1 MRMTTPSE
9 PTRPEPPP
17 PSGYEAQ
24 LPYRPPATSDHLAE
38 TYPAGGYRDDV
49 PVDHPQPQQGGYG
62 APGYPPPGYPQQGS
76 PPGHPQPGYG
86 QVGPWATRLPPR
98 DGIAVAALV
107 TGLVSVACFF
117 IVAGPVALGLGI
129 SGLRRTT
136 ANGTRGRGMAIAG
149 IVLGAVATLVLVGSV
164 VNAAMDS
171 V

>member
-1 MRMTTPSE
+1 MTTPSD

-49 PVDHPQPQQGGYG
+49 PVDG
-62 APGYPPPGYPQQGS
+62 
-76 PPGHPQPGYG
+76 PPGHVQPSGY
-86 QVGPWATRLPPR
+86 GPWATPLPPR
-98 DGIAVAALV
+98 DGVAVAALV

-171 V
+171 M